1 MISLWWSF
9 SLTIIGVTGLVLVYR
24 SQSLVGPAISLS
36 VQALWIAY
44 AIHTE
49 QWWFLLSAF
58 TYGGANIY
66 GIAKRRA
73 VSHAEWA
80 ERGE

>member
-9 SLTIIGVTGLVLVYR
+9 TLTTIGVAGLFLVYGRPR
-24 SQSLVGPAISLS
+24 SLAGPCIGLA

-44 AIHTE
+44 AIATS

-58 TYGGANIY
+58 TYGAANLY
-66 GIAKRRA
+66 GLAKRRQA
-73 VSHAEWA
+73 AAAEGL
-80 ERGE
+80 R

>member
-9 SLTIIGVTGLVLVYR
+9 ALTTIGVTGLILVYR
-24 SQSLVGPAISLS
+24 SQSLVGPCIGLA
-36 VQALWIAY
+36 VQALWIAH
-44 AIHTE
+44 AIATR

-66 GIAKRRA
+66 GLMKRRQSGA
-73 VSHAEWA
+73 
-80 ERGE
+80 RGA

>member
-1 MISLWWSF
+1 M
-9 SLTIIGVTGLVLVYR
+9 IGVTGLVLVYR
-24 SQSLVGPAISLS
+24 SQSLVGPAIGLG

-44 AIHTE
+44 AVYTQ

-66 GIAKRRA
+66 GINKRR
-73 VSHAEWA
+73 VSNTPDA
-80 ERGE
+80 GNLNP

>member
-9 SLTIIGVTGLVLVYR
+9 TLTTIGVTGLVLVYR
-24 SQSLVGPAISLS
+24 SQSLIGPAIGLA

-44 AIHTE
+44 AIATE
-49 QWWFLLSAF
+49 QWWFLVSAF

-66 GIAKRRA
+66 GVLKRRKDA
-73 VSHAEWA
+73 DS
-80 ERGE
+80 